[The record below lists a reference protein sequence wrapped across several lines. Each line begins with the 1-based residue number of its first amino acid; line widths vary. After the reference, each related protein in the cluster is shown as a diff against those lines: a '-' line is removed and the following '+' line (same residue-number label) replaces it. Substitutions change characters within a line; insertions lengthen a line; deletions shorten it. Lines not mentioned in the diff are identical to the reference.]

1 MDTIFIDFG
10 NSKTSDSYNLLI
22 NVSDKTNLKMSAKYS
37 ALPNVSI
44 YLTWQNIKKLL
55 QKQ

>member
-10 NSKTSDSYNLLI
+10 NSKSSDSYNLLI

>member
-1 MDTIFIDFG
+1 MDFG

-22 NVSDKTNLKMSAKYS
+22 NVSDKTNLKMGAKYS